1 MRLYF
6 CTYIFYYLYKNFIL
20 KKYIINLSLCLL
32 LLSCN
37 LFSKD
42 SRSRQKYN
50 FKVPAKSVSNPIN
63 KENID
68 TEKGT
73 NTTLCIKEKDSRII
87 IKDCINNQELFKVKS
102 KRRYDFK
109 KAMLLGNQT
118 ALKVIN
124 IGNNNKKL
132 TSIKKHNDHILLEFK
147 DNKIYIIRLSEL
159 KKHLLKSKKKPLL
172 GRSDTGR
179 RRCRICR

>member
-1 MRLYF
+1 M
-6 CTYIFYYLYKNFIL
+6 

-73 NTTLCIKEKDSRII
+73 NTTLCIKEKIA
-87 IKDCINNQELFKVKS
+87 EL
-102 KRRYDFK
+102 
-109 KAMLLGNQT
+109 
-118 ALKVIN
+118 
-124 IGNNNKKL
+124 
-132 TSIKKHNDHILLEFK
+132 
-147 DNKIYIIRLSEL
+147 
-159 KKHLLKSKKKPLL
+159 
-172 GRSDTGR
+172 
-179 RRCRICR
+179 